1 MVARFLLALLLALA
15 FRAAAETIRF
25 PSATWPPTILQQERM
40 PPMQTIAETASVP
53 ITGELYRPAGNGP
66 FPAVV
71 LLPPCGNLAR
81 EVQEAE
87 AARYRALGYALFVV
101 DSYGP
106 RGIADGCTGTQAG
119 GSVDLV
125 MDAYGALLHLATLS
139 SIDAERIAIVGY
151 SRGATA
157 VLASVLY
164 DGPERLFDRGFR
176 AAVAYSP
183 ACEGAVADL
192 GVPTLIF
199 SAGLDEMN
207 PPRWCRTIMQRRRKL
222 GPEPRLVVYGGAN
235 HGFQIDDVPR
245 NFYGYRLTYDEAA
258 ARAAWAEVTALLR
271 SAFGR

>member
-1 MVARFLLALLLALA
+1 MVARLLLALLLAFPLH
-15 FRAAAETIRF
+15 AAAETIRF
-25 PSATWPPTILQQERM
+25 KPATWPPTILQQERM

-53 ITGELYRPAGNGP
+53 ITGELHRPAGPGP
-66 FPAVV
+66 FPVIV
-71 LLPPCGNLAR
+71 LMPPCGNLSR
-81 EVQEAE
+81 EIEQAE

-106 RGIADGCTGTQAG
+106 RGIADGCTGTEAG

-125 MDAYGALLHLATLS
+125 MDAYGALLHLATLPF
-139 SIDAERIAIVGY
+139 IDAERIAIVGY

-176 AAVAYSP
+176 AAIAYSP
-183 ACEGAVADL
+183 ACEGAIADL

-222 GPEPRLVVYGGAN
+222 GPEPKLVVYGGVN
-235 HGFQIDDVPR
+235 HGFQIDDTPR
-245 NFYGYRLTYDEAA
+245 NFYGYQLAYDAAA
-258 ARAAWAEVTALLR
+258 ARASWTETVTLLR
-271 SAFGR
+271 AAFGC